1 LKNNPGI
8 WRLYLLWCLRTK
20 EYEKKVRDLFFRGVA
35 ACPWSK
41 GLLMEGFGE
50 GMMGVLGGDDLK
62 GVYKVLMEKELRV
75 HVDLEEV
82 LEGGL

>member
-1 LKNNPGI
+1 MQ
-8 WRLYLLWCLRTK
+8 WCLRTK
-20 EYEKKVRDLFFRGVA
+20 GYEKRVRDLFFRAVA

-41 GLLMEGFGE
+41 GLLLEGFE
-50 GMMGVLGGDDLK
+50 GGVMGVLGGDDLK

-75 HVDLEEV
+75 HVDMEEV